1 MTPDV
6 DAALENGGRVVVT
19 GTWGSGKSTLL
30 RAVADTMPGRT
41 GATVLRAAPSPID
54 RTLPWSAAAE
64 LLAALPPHAT
74 ARLSAPQRDTLA
86 ALTAPHGGAAPPALA
101 VRAALAS
108 ALAPPPGATAPHL
121 IVIDNAQWVDGASAE
136 AIGYVLRSTPAALVP
151 TVFAV
156 RGHRPPREAGLLLG
170 VPATH
175 VHLGPLTLD
184 DVVDVLAR
192 HGRPTRWAA
201 EVHRGSGGNAA
212 LVFAAARQGT
222 TAPPDITADW
232 PALLSPAARH
242 TLLLTALARHPAT
255 ARRAGGVHAEA
266 HLAEAIEAGVLRVA
280 PPHPARATDP
290 LTPDSDPH
298 HPAPEPE
305 FAARWLRDTLASTA
319 STAHRA
325 EAHAALAAA
334 EPDPVRAVLHRTLT
348 RSGFD
353 AVAAAHAEEAATTA
367 RRTGHPAEAAQ
378 LLLLAA
384 DRTPP
389 EFPAARLARL
399 RAAVTDAATGSSLA
413 LARQAAD
420 AIGAARGGPAD
431 QVAALLGVVDAAGQN
446 MHELDHLLAHA
457 AVLAAG
463 DANLSAT
470 VHLRIALKAN
480 VCDGDP
486 RRARA
491 AADTAARLAHSAA
504 DHATEAL
511 ALTMRA
517 RVERVLGHFDD
528 SASTLTRALALK
540 VPLSAIGV
548 SGSPEYLAVRHAVFD
563 DRLPEA
569 RASLLRLLPVAEQRG
584 DTEDVEEVLRS
595 LAEVDA
601 RAGRCARARTWAQRA
616 LVLCTTTGL
625 SPGPAWYTAALTEW
639 AGGTFRQAV
648 ACATHG
654 LRASEEEGDALFTS
668 RNLLALGSAH
678 LAAGRPKEAV
688 VCLRR
693 VAELQA
699 RQHVTD
705 ARALVWQ
712 PELAEALAAARD
724 FSAAE
729 AELRRLAPAAA
740 RHPGSSLAAAAL
752 RSHAACL
759 TAQGRLDEAEP
770 LLVEA
775 AGHFAAL
782 GLPMEQGRTLLA
794 IGRLERSRR
803 RVAAARA
810 CWHKALALFDAA
822 DATPWSTL
830 TGDLLTRINGRSP
843 GVTGPL
849 TDVERRLA
857 RLVSEGASNQDA
869 AARLFVSV
877 KTVETTLS
885 RIYRKLRIR
894 GRTQLASAMSNDR
907 DRNRRILS
915 TTHDST
921 MCPDQ

>member
-1 MTPDV
+1 MDPQPPPLTHDV
-6 DAALENGGRVVVT
+6 DAVLENGGRVVVT
-19 GTWGSGKSTLL
+19 GTWGAGKSTLL
-30 RAVADTMPGRT
+30 RAVADTMPDRT
-41 GATVLRAAPSPID
+41 GAIVLRAAPSLVD
-54 RTLPWSAAAE
+54 RTVPWSAAAE
-64 LLAALPPHAT
+64 LLAALPSHAT
-74 ARLSAPQRDTLA
+74 ASLSAPQRDTLT

-101 VRAALAS
+101 VRAALAA
-108 ALAPPPGATAPHL
+108 ALTPPPGATEPHL
-121 IVIDNAQWVDGASAE
+121 ILIDNAQWVDGASAE

-151 TVFAV
+151 AVFAV
-156 RGHRPPREAGLLLG
+156 RGHRLPREAGLLGG

-184 DVVDVLAR
+184 DVADVLAR

-222 TAPPDITADW
+222 TAPPDVTADW
-232 PALLSPAARH
+232 PALLTPAARH

-266 HLAEAIEAGVLRVA
+266 HLSEAVAVGVLRNA
-280 PPHPARATDP
+280 PHPTLATGALP
-290 LTPDSDPH
+290 PDTNPH
-298 HPAPEPE
+298 HPAPETE
-305 FAARWLRDTLASTA
+305 FAAGWLRDTLTSTA
-319 STAHRA
+319 SAAHRA
-325 EAHAALAAA
+325 EAHTALAAA

-348 RSGFD
+348 GPEFD

-367 RRTGHPAEAAQ
+367 RRTGRPAEAAQ

-389 EFPAARLARL
+389 EYPSARLARL
-399 RAAVTDAATGSSLA
+399 RAAVTDAAASGSLG

-420 AIGAARGGPAD
+420 AIEAVRGGPAD
-431 QVAALLGVVDAAGQN
+431 QVAALLGVVDVAGQG
-446 MHELDHLLAHA
+446 MHELDHLLARA

-463 DANLSAT
+463 DAGLSAA
-470 VHLRIALKAN
+470 VHLRTAIKAN

-486 RRARA
+486 HRAHT

-548 SGSPEYLAVRHAVFD
+548 RGSPEYLAVRHAVFD
-563 DRLPEA
+563 DRLQEA
-569 RASLLRLLPVAEQRG
+569 RASLLRILPVAEQRG

-601 RAGRCARARTWAQRA
+601 RAGRCARARIWAHHA
-616 LVLCTTTGL
+616 LTLCTTMGL

-639 AGGTFRQAV
+639 AGGTFRQA
-648 ACATHG
+648 ATYATHG

-668 RNLLALGSAH
+668 RNLLALGSAQ
-678 LAAGRPKEAV
+678 LAAGQPKEAV

-693 VAELQA
+693 VAELEA

-705 ARALVWQ
+705 ARSLIWQ

-724 FSAAE
+724 FRAAE
-729 AELRRLAPAAA
+729 AELRLLDPAAA
-740 RHPGSSLAAAAL
+740 RYPGSSLAAAAL
-752 RSHAACL
+752 RAHAACL
-759 TAQGRLDEAEP
+759 TAQGRPDEAAP

-775 AGHFAAL
+775 TGHFAAL

-794 IGRLERSRR
+794 AGRLERSRR

-810 CWHKALALFDAA
+810 CWLEALALFDAA
-822 DATPWSTL
+822 DAAPWSTL
-830 TGDLLTRINGRSP
+830 TEDLLTRIDGRSSE
-843 GVTGPL
+843 VTGPL

-857 RLVSEGASNQDA
+857 RLVAEGASNQDA
-869 AARLFVSV
+869 AARLYVSV

-894 GRTQLASAMSNDR
+894 GRTQLASAMSSDGSDR
-907 DRNRRILS
+907 ITATRITAS
-915 TTHDST
+915 
-921 MCPDQ
+921 